1 MESTKGNAKKIRF
14 CLEYV
19 TLKDTILTTKF
30 VDCNKSYEREFDN
43 DLAKNNKLCL
53 IMRKVVYPYE
63 NMDG

>member
-1 MESTKGNAKKIRF
+1 MECTKGNAKKIRF

-43 DLAKNNKLCL
+43 DLAKRFETPTDSVTEKIINF
-53 IMRKVVYPYE
+53 VW
-63 NMDG
+63 